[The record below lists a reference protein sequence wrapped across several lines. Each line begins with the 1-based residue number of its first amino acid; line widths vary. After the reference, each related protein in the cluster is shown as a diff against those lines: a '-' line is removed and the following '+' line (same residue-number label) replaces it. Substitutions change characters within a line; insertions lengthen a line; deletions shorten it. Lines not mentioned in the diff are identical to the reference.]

1 MIDRTTR
8 LVVEREVREAA
19 RRKGVWALVGLVL
32 LGATAL
38 VVVPELLPDRESRA
52 DVALL
57 GPDQIGVTEAL
68 ESLPEPTITVTAVP
82 DRDSAAL
89 AVESGD
95 ADLAVL
101 LDADGRAELLVERD
115 GTELVV
121 IVREIVANRVAATRL
136 ATEGIDLAEV
146 AAAFA
151 DATPTVTLVDAE
163 QPGRE
168 GAAFAL
174 TLVLY
179 LVTVILTSQVA
190 SAVATEKSNRV
201 SEVLLA
207 IVPPRSML
215 AGKVIGVGCI
225 GLVTLLAGA
234 LPIVVRLLVGG
245 SMPDGVGRTLLVS
258 GAWFLGGLVLYLT
271 LAGSLGALVARQE
284 EVGAVVAPLTML
296 LVVGYLVALSAGD
309 SVVGLVLG
317 IFPLTSP
324 LVAPYR
330 IAVGAGSLAEYA
342 ASLTILVVTVVV
354 VSRLATVIF
363 RRAIVRTGDRL
374 KLRDVL

>member
-1 MIDRTTR
+1 VIERATW

-38 VVVPELLPDRESRA
+38 VVLPEVIPDRSGTA
-52 DVALL
+52 DVVLVGA
-57 GPDQIGVTEAL
+57 DRIGATEAL
-68 ESLPEPTITVTAVP
+68 GAVPEPDIAVSSVA
-82 DRDSAAL
+82 DRDAAIL
-89 AVESGD
+89 AIEQGE
-95 ADLAVL
+95 ADLALL
-101 LDADGRAELLVERD
+101 LDEPGGAELLVEQD

-121 IVREIVANRVAATRL
+121 IVREVVASRVAAPRL
-136 ATEGIDLAEV
+136 ASEGIDLDEV
-146 AAAFA
+146 SAAFA

-163 QPGRE
+163 QPGRQ

-174 TLVLY
+174 TMVLY
-179 LVTVILTSQVA
+179 IVTVLLTSQVA

-234 LPIVVRLLVGG
+234 LPIVARFVLGG
-245 SMPDGVGRTLLVS
+245 DMPDGIGRTLLVS
-258 GAWFLGGLVLYLT
+258 GAWFLAGLVLYLT

-296 LVVGYLVALSAGD
+296 LVVGYIVAISAGD
-309 SVVGLVLG
+309 SIVGMVLG
-317 IFPLTSP
+317 LFPLTSP

-330 IAVGAGSLAEYA
+330 IAVGAGSLVEYV
-342 ASLTILVVTVVV
+342 ASIVLLLVAVVV
-354 VSRLATVIF
+354 VGRLATVVF

>member
-1 MIDRTTR
+1 VIERATW

-38 VVVPELLPDRESRA
+38 VVLPEVIPDRSGTA
-52 DVALL
+52 DVVLVGA
-57 GPDQIGVTEAL
+57 DRIGATEAL
-68 ESLPEPTITVTAVP
+68 GAVPEPDIAVSSVA
-82 DRDSAAL
+82 DRDAAIL
-89 AVESGD
+89 AIEHGE
-95 ADLAVL
+95 ADLALL
-101 LDADGRAELLVERD
+101 LDEPGGAELLVEQD

-121 IVREIVANRVAATRL
+121 IVREVVAGRVAATRL
-136 ATEGIDLAEV
+136 ASEGIDLDEV
-146 AAAFA
+146 SAAFA

-163 QPGRE
+163 QPGRQ

-174 TLVLY
+174 TMVLY
-179 LVTVILTSQVA
+179 IVTVLLTSQVA

-234 LPIVVRLLVGG
+234 LPIVARFVLGG
-245 SMPDGVGRTLLVS
+245 DMPDGIGRTLLVS
-258 GAWFLGGLVLYLT
+258 GAWFLAGLVLYLT

-296 LVVGYLVALSAGD
+296 LVVGYIVAISAGD
-309 SVVGLVLG
+309 SIVGMVLG
-317 IFPLTSP
+317 LFPLTSP

-330 IAVGAGSLAEYA
+330 IAVGAGSLVEYV
-342 ASLTILVVTVVV
+342 ASIVLLLVAVVV
-354 VSRLATVIF
+354 VGRLATVVF

>member
-8 LVVEREVREAA
+8 LVVEREIREAA

-38 VVVPELLPDRESRA
+38 VVVPELLPDRDSRA

-57 GPDQIGVTEAL
+57 GPDPIGVTAAL
-68 ESLPEPTITVTAVP
+68 ESVPEPTITVTAVP

-89 AVESGD
+89 AVEDGD

-101 LDADGRAELLVERD
+101 LGADGRAELLVERD

-151 DATPTVTLVDAE
+151 DAAPTVTLVDAE

-309 SVVGLVLG
+309 SIVGLVLG

-330 IAVGAGSLAEYA
+330 IAVGAGSLVEYV

>member
-1 MIDRTTR
+1 MRNRTTW

-38 VVVPELLPDRESRA
+38 VVMPEVLPDGSDEADVALVGSDRIGATAALTAVPEPDITVSPMSDRGAATLAIEAGDVDLVLLLDDDVPELL
-52 DVALL
+52 
-57 GPDQIGVTEAL
+57 
-68 ESLPEPTITVTAVP
+68 
-82 DRDSAAL
+82 
-89 AVESGD
+89 VED
-95 ADLAVL
+95 
-101 LDADGRAELLVERD
+101 ET
-115 GTELVV
+115 TELVA
-121 IVREIVANRVAATRL
+121 IVREVVTNRVAATRL
-136 ATEGIDLAEV
+136 ASEGIDLDEV
-146 AAAFA
+146 TAAFA
-151 DATPTVTLVDAE
+151 EAAPVVTLVDAE
-163 QPGRE
+163 QQGRE

-174 TLVLY
+174 TMVLY

-215 AGKVIGVGCI
+215 AGKVIGVGAI

-234 LPIVVRLLVGG
+234 LPIVIRFALGG
-245 SMPDGVGRTLLVS
+245 DLPEGIGRTLLVS
-258 GAWFLGGLVLYLT
+258 GAWFLAGLVLYLT

-284 EVGAVVAPLTML
+284 EVGAVVTPLTML
-296 LVVGYLVALSAGD
+296 LVVGYIVAISAGD
-309 SVVGLVLG
+309 SIVGLVLG
-317 IFPLTSP
+317 LFPLTSP

-330 IAVGAGSLAEYA
+330 IAVGAGSLPEYV
-342 ASLTILVVTVVV
+342 ASIVLLLMAVVV
-354 VSRLATVIF
+354 VGRVATVVF